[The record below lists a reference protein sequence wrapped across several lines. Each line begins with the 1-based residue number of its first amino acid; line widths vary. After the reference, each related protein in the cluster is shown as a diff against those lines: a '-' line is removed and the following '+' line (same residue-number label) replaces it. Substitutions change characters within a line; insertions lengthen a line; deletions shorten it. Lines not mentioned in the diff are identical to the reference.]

1 MASPSESST
10 WLAPAMNYWYSA
22 FRPLFSLYAAPQSL
36 NEPILPWTFA
46 GVVVNE
52 NNSGDP
58 ATEQAVVSKDSYGR
72 QLGRISDALAFLID
86 RLSEE
91 EKKGDA
97 VQAFSEMKKQIDE
110 IKRERETT
118 RFDKVLSDLDDLR
131 QHNETTFDE
140 RVERVNALVKK
151 RRSRGT

>member
-1 MASPSESST
+1 MSSPSDNNA

-22 FRPLFSLYAAPQSL
+22 FRPLFALYAAPKSL

-72 QLGRISDALAFLID
+72 QLGRISDALASLID
-86 RLSEE
+86 KLSDE
-91 EKKGDA
+91 EKQDQA
-97 VQAFSEMKKQIDE
+97 IHAFSEMKVQIDK
-110 IKRERETT
+110 IKREREST
-118 RFDKVLSDLDDLR
+118 RFDKVLSDLDELR
-131 QHNETTFDE
+131 RHDATTFNE
-140 RVERVNALVKK
+140 RLGRINALVQK
-151 RRSRGT
+151 

>member
-1 MASPSESST
+1 MTSPSDNSA

-22 FRPLFSLYAAPQSL
+22 FRPLFALYAAPQSL

-52 NNSGDP
+52 SNSGDP
-58 ATEQAVVSKDSYGR
+58 ATEQAVVSQDSYGR

-86 RLSEE
+86 KLPDE
-91 EKKGDA
+91 EKKDKTIR
-97 VQAFSEMKKQIDE
+97 AFSEMKVQIDK

-118 RFDKVLSDLDDLR
+118 RFDKVLSDLGDLR
-131 QHNETTFDE
+131 QHDETTFNE
-140 RVERVNALVKK
+140 RLARIDALAKK
-151 RRSRGT
+151 

>member
-1 MASPSESST
+1 MVSPSDNSA

-22 FRPLFSLYAAPQSL
+22 FRPLFALYAAPQSL

-58 ATEQAVVSKDSYGR
+58 ATEQAVISKDSYGR

-86 RLSEE
+86 RLPDE
-91 EKKGDA
+91 EKKDKTI
-97 VQAFSEMKKQIDE
+97 QAFSEMKVQIDK
-110 IKRERETT
+110 IKRERETA
-118 RFDKVLSDLDDLR
+118 RFDKVLSDLDDLH
-131 QHNETTFDE
+131 QHDETTFNE
-140 RVERVNALVKK
+140 RLARVNALAKK
-151 RRSRGT
+151 

>member
-1 MASPSESST
+1 MASPSENSA

-22 FRPLFSLYAAPQSL
+22 FRPLFGLYAAPQSL

-46 GVVVNE
+46 DVVVNE

-58 ATEQAVVSKDSYGR
+58 ATEQAIVGKDSYGR

-86 RLSEE
+86 RLSDK
-91 EKKGDA
+91 EKSDKA
-97 VQAFSEMKKQIDE
+97 IQAFSEMKVQIDK
-110 IKRERETT
+110 IKQERETT

-131 QHNETTFDE
+131 QRDETTFDE
-140 RVERVNALVKK
+140 RIGRVNALTNK
-151 RRSRGT
+151 